1 MVVFE
6 LVWSYMFWLVYVWF
20 CTGLCFIVL
29 FGLLQSYMV
38 RYGHV
43 WSYMVFLSFAV
54 MSPYG
59 PVWFLFVFYDRV
71 WSRMFMYGVV
81 WSCIF
86 LFCPVRSGM
95 VMFALVCQVFGLVQ
109 SCLVMYCLF
118 ALACIILYE
127 AA

>member
-1 MVVFE
+1 MNDD
-6 LVWSYMFWLVYVWF
+6 L
-20 CTGLCFIVL
+20 VL
-29 FGLLQSYMV
+29 FGLLQSCMV

-86 LFCPVRSGM
+86 LFCPV
-95 VMFALVCQVFGLVQ
+95 Q
-109 SCLVMYCLF
+109 SCMNLHSPNWSCML
-118 ALACIILYE
+118 LYGHV
-127 AA
+127 